1 MLYRVTIKRVLGSKI
16 FGINPKVKSKIFDVN
31 PKVKSKIFDVNP
43 KVKPKIFGINPK
55 IVHDMGYTS
64 LIKPKF

>member
-1 MLYRVTIKRVLGSKI
+1 M
-16 FGINPKVKSKIFDVN
+16 FGIN

>member
-1 MLYRVTIKRVLGSKI
+1 
-16 FGINPKVKSKIFDVN
+16 VKSKIFDVN

>member
-16 FGINPKVKSKIFDVN
+16 FGIN

>member
-1 MLYRVTIKRVLGSKI
+1 MQKCYIVVTIKRVLGSKI
-16 FGINPKVKSKIFDVN
+16 FGIN

>member
-1 MLYRVTIKRVLGSKI
+1 M
-16 FGINPKVKSKIFDVN
+16 KSKIFDVN